1 MIIMMNSVPQRVI
14 IYTKDV
20 ENITGKKNRAARRL
34 LQKVREQ
41 TGKTNEELV
50 TIQDFCTVT
59 GIPEEIV
66 RPFLVY

>member
-1 MIIMMNSVPQRVI
+1 MIIMMNSVPPRVI

-50 TIQDFCTVT
+50 TVQDFCMVT